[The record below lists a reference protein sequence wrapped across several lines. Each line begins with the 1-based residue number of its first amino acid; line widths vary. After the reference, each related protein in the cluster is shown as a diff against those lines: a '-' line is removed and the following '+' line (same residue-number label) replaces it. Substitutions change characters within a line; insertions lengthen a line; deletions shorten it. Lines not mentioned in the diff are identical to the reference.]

1 LVLALVLRNS
11 VKLLQ
16 NVVSEAITWLDELP
30 ITASAY
36 SQALYKLK
44 HKAFIALSKIVP
56 VDNLYSDSDYKTFW
70 GFRVLGIDGSKIV
83 LPNNEA
89 ICEEFGTIAW
99 TNGKTAEIQGKRPHA
114 LASVLYNV
122 LNKVALDA
130 TLGKAKAYEIEL
142 AIGL

>member
-1 LVLALVLRNS
+1 MLRNS

-30 ITASAY
+30 ITAIAY

-99 TNGKTAEIQGKRPHA
+99 TNGKTAEI
-114 LASVLYNV
+114 
-122 LNKVALDA
+122 
-130 TLGKAKAYEIEL
+130 
-142 AIGL
+142 